1 MNIRQDDKRLEKYS
15 IINQLS
21 FNLKK
26 KERKTSNN
34 YQLLYQSLTKE
45 RKKRKCNN
53 FPNEQRWDTLFI
65 YLFIY
70 VDNFTSAVLSTADF
84 TQNNTGM
91 RTHRY
96 ARIFLKLKYLS
107 RIQHIHRAN
116 QLLLSIEQAHRCS
129 SLSLS
134 LSFKYTHP
142 TTTTATTQLFFLINA
157 MFPHNMGNHVYSQLP
172 FSLI

>member
-1 MNIRQDDKRLEKYS
+1 MGH
-15 IINQLS
+15 
-21 FNLKK
+21 
-26 KERKTSNN
+26 
-34 YQLLYQSLTKE
+34 
-45 RKKRKCNN
+45 
-53 FPNEQRWDTLFI
+53 FI

-70 VDNFTSAVLSTADF
+70 VVNFTSAVLSTADF

-142 TTTTATTQLFFLINA
+142 TTTTTTTQLFFLINA

-172 FSLI
+172 FSLIYVVHGKDSGVVSFRLLRFCPPRLQLPTNTQDLSLPLFHP